1 MRITVVGLGYVGL
14 VTAAGLARWD
24 HEVIGLEADPDRLT
38 SLLNGQVPLHE
49 PGLDELVQTYAAA
62 GTLQFSGRPAE
73 ALTSAHVVML
83 AVGTTD
89 AEGNWQTGTL
99 LRCLT
104 EAVPLLADDAVLV
117 VRSTIP
123 PDFVRQLGSIVD
135 EIRDQAGRPR
145 VPVILNPEFTRE
157 SQAVADFLGPDR
169 VVAGVIRDPDG
180 HGVRTIRRVYHRVDA
195 PIIVM
200 RGVDASLSKLG
211 ANLFLATKISFAN
224 ELARLC
230 DAYGGRVDDVVGAM
244 AYDARIGGSFLKA
257 GIGFGG
263 SCLPHQVTQTVRN
276 AARIGVATPILA
288 AVDQINHDQRVE
300 MVDRVQALTGGE
312 LAGRRIALLG
322 LTFKPGTDD
331 LREAP
336 ALTVAA
342 LLIER
347 GATVVAY
354 DPMERARSRAAAQ
367 VDGLI
372 VVDSAAEALA
382 DADAAALV
390 TEWAEFAGLDWDS
403 VAASMRQALIVDGRN
418 ALAPDVLARAGF
430 TYVAFGRGRMDP
442 EEVGAN
448 AAAASGLPAVVGG
461 QTSSVAA
468 LGLTEATILGDY

>member
-276 AARIGVATPILA
+276 AARIGVATPLLA

-312 LAGRRIALLG
+312 LVGRRIALLG

-442 EEVGAN
+442 EEVGSTVNVAP
-448 AAAASGLPAVVGG
+448 GMPAVVAG
-461 QTSSVAA
+461 QTATAAA
-468 LGLTEATILGDY
+468 LGLTEATVLGDY

>member
-38 SLLNGQVPLHE
+38 SLLNGHVPLHE
-49 PGLDELVQTYAAA
+49 PGLDELVQTYASA
-62 GTLQFSGRPAE
+62 GTLRFSGRPAE

-300 MVDRVQALTGGE
+300 LVDRVQALTGGE
-312 LAGRRIALLG
+312 LVGRRIALLG

-336 ALTVAA
+336 ALTVAT

-354 DPMERARSRAAAQ
+354 DPMPRARSRAAAL
-367 VDGLI
+367 VEGLI

-390 TEWAEFAGLDWDS
+390 TEWAEFAGLDWDN

-442 EEVGAN
+442 EEIGAP
-448 AAAASGLPAVVGG
+448 AAISSAMPGVVGG
-461 QTSSVAA
+461 RTASAAA

>member
-24 HEVIGLEADPDRLT
+24 HEVIGLEADPERLS

-62 GTLQFSGRPAE
+62 GTLRFSGKPAE
-73 ALTSAHVVML
+73 ALGSAHVVMV

-89 AEGNWQTGTL
+89 AEGNWQTATI
-99 LRCLT
+99 LRCLSDV
-104 EAVPLLADDAVLV
+104 VPLMADDGVLV

-123 PDFVRQLGSIVD
+123 PDFVRQLGAIVD
-135 EIRDQAGRPR
+135 EIRDQAARPR
-145 VPVILNPEFTRE
+145 VPVMLNPEFTRE

-169 VVAGVIRDPDG
+169 VVAGIIRDPDG
-180 HGVRTIRRVYHRVDA
+180 HGVRTLRRVYHRVDA

-230 DAYGGRVDDVVGAM
+230 DAYGGRVDEVVGAM

-276 AARIGVATPILA
+276 AARIGVATPLLA

-300 MVDRVQALTGGE
+300 LVDRLQELTGGE
-312 LAGRRIALLG
+312 LKGRKIALLG

-336 ALTVAA
+336 ALTVAS
-342 LLIER
+342 LLVER
-347 GATVVAY
+347 GAIVVAY
-354 DPMERARSRAAAQ
+354 DPMERARSRAATM

-372 VVDSAAEALA
+372 VVATAAEALV

-390 TEWAEFAGLDWDS
+390 TEWAEFAGLDWEA
-403 VAASMRQALIVDGRN
+403 VAGMMRQALIVDGRN

-430 TYVAFGRGRMDP
+430 TYVGFGRGRMDP
-442 EEVGAN
+442 EEVG
-448 AAAASGLPAVVGG
+448 STVPVVPGLSSVVAG
-461 QTSSVAA
+461 QTSPAAA
-468 LGLTEATILGDY
+468 LGLTEATALGDY

>member
-257 GIGFGG
+257 GVGFGG

>member
-1 MRITVVGLGYVGL
+1 VRITVVGLGYVGL

-448 AAAASGLPAVVGG
+448 ATAASGLPAVVGG

>member
-1 MRITVVGLGYVGL
+1 VRITVVGLGYVGL

-24 HEVIGLEADPDRLT
+24 HEVVGLEADPERLN

-49 PGLDELVQTYAAA
+49 PGLDELVQTYASA
-62 GTLQFSGRPAE
+62 GTLRFTGQPAE
-73 ALTSAHVVML
+73 ALAGPHVVMV
-83 AVGTTD
+83 AVSTTD
-89 AEGNWQTGTL
+89 PEGNWQTGTI
-99 LRCLT
+99 LRCLSGI
-104 EAVPLLADDAVLV
+104 VPLMPDDSVLV

-123 PDFVRQLGSIVD
+123 PDFVRQLGAIVD

-145 VPVILNPEFTRE
+145 VPVMLNPEFTRE

-169 VVAGVIRDPDG
+169 VVAGIIRDPDG
-180 HGVRTIRRVYHRVDA
+180 HGVRTVRRVYHRVDA

-230 DAYGGRVDDVVGAM
+230 DAYGGRVDEVVGAM

-257 GIGFGG
+257 GVGYGG
-263 SCLPHQVTQTVRN
+263 SCLPHQVSQTVRN
-276 AARIGVATPILA
+276 ATRIGVETPLLA
-288 AVDQINHDQRVE
+288 AVDRINHDQRTE
-300 MVDRVQALTGGE
+300 LVDRLAELTGGD
-312 LAGRRIALLG
+312 LADRKIAILG

-336 ALTVAA
+336 ALSVAA

-354 DPMERARSRAAAQ
+354 DPMERARERAAAA
-367 VDGLI
+367 VPGLT
-372 VVDSAAEALA
+372 VVGSAFEALD
-382 DADAAALV
+382 DADAAALI
-390 TEWAEFAGLDWDS
+390 TEWAEFVGLDWDA
-403 VAASMRQALIVDGRN
+403 AASTMRQALIVDGRN
-418 ALAPDVLARAGF
+418 ALPPDVLARAGF
-430 TYVAFGRGRMDP
+430 TYIGFGRGRMDP
-442 EEVGAN
+442 EEVVSTVPTLTAM
-448 AAAASGLPAVVGG
+448 PAVVAGR
-461 QTSSVAA
+461 TSAATA